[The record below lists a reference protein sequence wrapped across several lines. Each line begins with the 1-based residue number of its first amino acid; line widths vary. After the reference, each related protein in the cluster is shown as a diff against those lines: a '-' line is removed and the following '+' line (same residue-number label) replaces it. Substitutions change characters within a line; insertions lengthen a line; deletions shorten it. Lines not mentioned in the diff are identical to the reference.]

1 MNGNKD
7 GRKRRDDRLS
17 EGMILSTPTWK
28 RYRAFLKRCWSF
40 LKTQRPFLKTSRSF
54 CSTQREL
61 YIFKCVRRHASVNT
75 YGGISPHV
83 YTHRATRTYAWAY
96 TYICHCVRLRHIL
109 SRDWI
114 SLSSLLT
121 KAFLCCIF
129 VVVITTIKLKSKLRN
144 EWEESYLLLHWLR
157 CTSPDVQRV
166 KMRCIVSA
174 DGLKV
179 VTRWS
184 KNLYRQVTCRTIIGF
199 WHQNSIRL

>member
-1 MNGNKD
+1 MSKLN
-7 GRKRRDDRLS
+7 
-17 EGMILSTPTWK
+17 
-28 RYRAFLKRCWSF
+28 RAIPSSVVGAGFACP
-40 LKTQRPFLKTSRSF
+40 KTQNKLFSGEQISPLRTKRQHYPHFDPLF
-54 CSTQREL
+54 V
-61 YIFKCVRRHASVNT
+61 KCVVCTYASVYT

-83 YTHRATRTYAWAY
+83 RTHRPTRTYAWAC

-109 SRDWI
+109 CRDWI

-129 VVVITTIKLKSKLRN
+129 VVVITTIKFKSKLRN

>member
-1 MNGNKD
+1 MDVLFSLFQPPFIRKTSSDRQRLKADCEGTWEARLKGGWEEVLSLLTGWLSACFDKNVRMNGNKD

-129 VVVITTIKLKSKLRN
+129 VV
-144 EWEESYLLLHWLR
+144 
-157 CTSPDVQRV
+157 
-166 KMRCIVSA
+166 
-174 DGLKV
+174 
-179 VTRWS
+179 
-184 KNLYRQVTCRTIIGF
+184 RQI
-199 WHQNSIRL
+199 

>member
-1 MNGNKD
+1 MLVGIPIMNGHPVLSFQPPFICKTFFDSANAEGWFGETWQTPLKRGWGDAPSFLTDWLSGRFNWNVRMNGNKD

-61 YIFKCVRRHASVNT
+61 YIFKCVRRHALVNT

-129 VVVITTIKLKSKLRN
+129 VV
-144 EWEESYLLLHWLR
+144 
-157 CTSPDVQRV
+157 
-166 KMRCIVSA
+166 
-174 DGLKV
+174 
-179 VTRWS
+179 
-184 KNLYRQVTCRTIIGF
+184 RQI
-199 WHQNSIRL
+199 

>member
-1 MNGNKD
+1 MGLNWGI
-7 GRKRRDDRLS
+7 S
-17 EGMILSTPTWK
+17 
-28 RYRAFLKRCWSF
+28 AFL
-40 LKTQRPFLKTSRSF
+40 LTNL
-54 CSTQREL
+54 L
-61 YIFKCVRRHASVNT
+61 VIDDA
-75 YGGISPHV
+75 IL
-83 YTHRATRTYAWAY
+83 AY
-96 TYICHCVRLRHIL
+96 VPVLQFFNLLLTLEGL
-109 SRDWI
+109 ED
-114 SLSSLLT
+114 LT

-129 VVVITTIKLKSKLRN
+129 VVVITTIKFKSKLRN

-199 WHQNSIRL
+199 WIMQTALLPNTLLH